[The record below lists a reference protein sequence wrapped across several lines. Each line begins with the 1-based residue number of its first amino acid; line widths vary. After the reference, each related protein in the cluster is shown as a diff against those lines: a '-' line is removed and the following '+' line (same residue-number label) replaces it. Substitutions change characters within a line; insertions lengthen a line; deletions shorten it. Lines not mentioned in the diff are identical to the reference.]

1 MEYMPFAQ
9 TRDGIFAKLDK
20 YAQIANL
27 TAEDLQEYERMLKF
41 SLDYHTDM
49 EESRAEGLAEG
60 RLDQKRL
67 DAKRFKELG
76 VDITTISKATE
87 LSESEIA
94 DL

>member
-1 MEYMPFAQ
+1 MEYMPFTQ

-49 EESRAEGLAEG
+49 EESRAEG